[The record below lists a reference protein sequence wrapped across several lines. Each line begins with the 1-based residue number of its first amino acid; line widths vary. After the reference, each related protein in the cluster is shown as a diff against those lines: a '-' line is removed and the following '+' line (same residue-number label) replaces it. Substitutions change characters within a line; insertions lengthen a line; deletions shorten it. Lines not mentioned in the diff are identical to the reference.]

1 MLKRNFVAVL
11 FVLLSVIVAQA
22 QSGFILSGQN
32 AARSDVTL
40 VSSQRD
46 VLEAY
51 AEGKLQGQTLGGDRS
66 SGEVVVEKGDVT
78 LRSAAE
84 ERKKTSAE
92 AFFSRPFSAV
102 GETLGAR
109 RAPQEGDDKD
119 KALTVGLQTA
129 KIDLDLRQFGF
140 DFFSRERTGFAP
152 DELSLVGPDYV
163 IGPGDTLM
171 ISLWGNIEGQHRVT
185 VGRNGEISL
194 PQVGTFSVWGQSFSE
209 AKETIRQQI
218 GQYFTNFEISVTMD
232 ALRSI
237 QVFVIGEVHTPGR
250 YTVSSLAT
258 VLTSLAT
265 AGGPSGNGSLR
276 NIQLKRGGQ
285 TVATIDLYD
294 FFLRGDKSGDVRMQS
309 GDTLFVPVA
318 GTLVGV
324 AGDVRRPAIYEL
336 KGGETLPQVLAM
348 AGGTNPTAFLEKV
361 QIERVDPTSRK
372 RVVIDVD
379 LNAAAESTGLLLRDR
394 DLVKVVPASALT
406 GQYARLSGHVARPG
420 SYQIVPGMRLS
431 DLISGQDNLLP
442 GYFPG
447 VVEVLRL
454 EPPEYRPG
462 RLTVNLDKALRG
474 DPEHN
479 ILLQEYDEIRIFSSR
494 EMEEIPE
501 TVVSGAVLNPGSYRL
516 YENMTV
522 RDLVVAGGN
531 VKRSA
536 YLAEAEITRFVPAG
550 RETKTERMLI
560 DLEKAL
566 AGDPAH
572 NLTLTPDDHLFVR
585 SIPDYAEKLTV
596 QVGGEVLFPGTYS
609 IHKGETLSNVLERAG
624 GFTGNAYLR
633 GAMFSRDSLKEMQR
647 QRLNQLI
654 DEQEQE
660 IMRISSQ
667 MAQGAISKE
676 EMAAA
681 QEIVA
686 NRSAM
691 LDKLKNTPVLG
702 RMVVRLDELS
712 EFKGS
717 RYDIELM
724 HGDVLN
730 VPKSSQAVS
739 VFGQVYNPITLAH
752 HPGKT
757 VGYYLKQVGG
767 AKKDA
772 NTAEMFVVRADGT
785 VVSAAQSGW
794 GLRWDGDS
802 KRWLAG
808 GFNATILHPG
818 DSILVPQQV
827 EKSAWLRE
835 FRDISTIIY
844 QIALGAAAVAS
855 F

>member
-1 MLKRNFVAVL
+1 MLKRTLLV
-11 FVLLSVIVAQA
+11 VLLLLLPVAFAQA
-22 QSGFILSGQN
+22 QSGF
-32 AARSDVTL
+32 
-40 VSSQRD
+40 
-46 VLEAY
+46 Y
-51 AEGKLQGQTLGGDRS
+51 PPGQTLPSVEAMQQLAQDS
-66 SGEVVVEKGDVT
+66 SAERNRQAFAAQQLVQNASVAEQAPAEAAADLKPI
-78 LRSAAE
+78 AE

-109 RAPQEGDDKD
+109 RAPQEDDDRD
-119 KALTVGLQTA
+119 KALTAGLQSA
-129 KIDLDLRQFGF
+129 KIDLDLRQFGL
-140 DFFSRERTGFAP
+140 DFFSRERMGFAP

-163 IGPGDTLM
+163 LGPGDTLM
-171 ISLWGNIEGQHRVT
+171 ISLWGNVEGQHRVT
-185 VGRNGEISL
+185 VGRNGEITL
-194 PQVGTFSVWGQSFSE
+194 PNVGTFSVWGQTFSE

-218 GQYFTNFEISVTMD
+218 GRYFTNFELSVTMD

-336 KGGETLPQVLAM
+336 KGGETLPQILAM
-348 AGGTNPTAFLEKV
+348 AGGTNPTAFLEKIQV
-361 QIERVDPTSRK
+361 ERVDPSSRK
-372 RVVIDVD
+372 RVVIDANLQEGATSAD
-379 LNAAAESTGLLLRDR
+379 LLLRDR
-394 DLVKVVPASALT
+394 DLVKVLPASALT
-406 GQYARLSGHVARPG
+406 GQYVRLTGHVARPG
-420 SYQIVPGMRLS
+420 SYQVVPDMRLA
-431 DLISGQDNLLP
+431 DLVGGQDNLLP

-447 VVEVLRL
+447 VVEILRL

-462 RLTVNLDKALRG
+462 RLTVHLDKALRG

-479 ILLQEYDEIRIFSSR
+479 IPLQEYDEVRIFSAR

-516 YENMTV
+516 YDNMTV

-560 DLEKAL
+560 DLENAL
-566 AGDPAH
+566 AGDPQH
-572 NLTLTPDDHLFVR
+572 SLTLSPDDHLFVR
-585 SIPDYAEKLTV
+585 SIPDYGEKFTV
-596 QVGGEVLFPGTYS
+596 QVGGEVLFPGTYA
-609 IHKGETLSNVLERAG
+609 IHKGETLSSVLERAG
-624 GFTGNAYLR
+624 GFTNDAYLR
-633 GAMFSRDSLKEMQR
+633 GAVFSRESLKEIQQ

-654 DEQEQE
+654 AEQEQE
-660 IMRISSQ
+660 IMRISSE

-702 RMVVRLDELS
+702 RMVVRLDEMS
-712 EFKGS
+712 EFRGS

-724 HGDVLN
+724 GGDALT
-730 VPKSSQAVS
+730 VPKSSQSVS

-752 HPGKT
+752 QPGKT

-772 NTAEMFVVRADGT
+772 NTDEMFVVRADGT

-818 DSILVPQQV
+818 DSILVPQEV

-835 FRDISTIIY
+835 FKDISTIIY